1 MGPIV
6 SDIQYVRHLT
16 LLLVLTTTIMK
27 DKTYRNIVLILDGNS
42 EHVAHAWRKI
52 GIFGKKNM
60 ICDGSRSKQM
70 PYTDQI
76 TKIAPYARTYF

>member
-52 GIFGKKNM
+52 GIFGKK
-60 ICDGSRSKQM
+60 
-70 PYTDQI
+70 
-76 TKIAPYARTYF
+76 KI